1 MQINQINPKIDV
13 LLRAAGLQV
22 AQKLYQFLGIPHQI
36 QNIFVFQK

>member
-22 AQKLYQFLGIPHQI
+22 AKIYKIFLFFRNNNQI
-36 QNIFVFQK
+36 